1 MKILVVLLLS
11 LFCSQGFAAVDGT
24 HWYPWIGDPTIF
36 GWVTVIC
43 YFVAAHLSYKEYK
56 HVKYN
61 HLLGEPKFWL
71 GLAIVLLLLGFN
83 KQLDLQTVF
92 TYLVRQLSIQQGWY
106 EDRRTYQV
114 LFIVG
119 LALSLLGFVYALRL
133 FLARCWH
140 LYKVTWVGIILLC
153 FFVLVRAASF
163 HHFDNL
169 IGEEFLGLRL
179 NVMMEIGA
187 LMMIIYG
194 IYAHKKT
201 PKIKLKPYAKDYVEV
216 TDLSA
221 RIGCPRCNYP
231 PSASLAYGRTFK
243 CKRCAFKYTIFESSP
258 V

>member
-1 MKILVVLLLS
+1 MKILVGLLLG
-11 LFCSQGFAAVDGT
+11 LFSIQALAAVDGAS
-24 HWYPWIGDPTIF
+24 WYPWIGDPTIF
-36 GWVTVIC
+36 GWITVIC

-92 TYLVRQLSIQQGWY
+92 TYLVRQLSIHQGWY
-106 EDRRTYQV
+106 EERRYYQV
-114 LFIVG
+114 VFIIG
-119 LALSLLGFVYALRL
+119 LAVGMLGLIYALRI

-140 LYKVTWVGIILLC
+140 LYKITWVGIILLC

-163 HHFDNL
+163 HYFDSL
-169 IGEEFLGLRL
+169 IGEQFLGLKL
-179 NVMMEIGA
+179 NVVMEIGA
-187 LMMIIYG
+187 LIIIMYG

-201 PKIKLKPYAKDYVEV
+201 PKIKMKPHAKDHVEV
-216 TDLSA
+216 ADLSE

-231 PSASLAYGRTFK
+231 PSASLAHGRSFK
-243 CKRCAFKYTIFESSP
+243 CKRCAFKYTVFQKAE
-258 V
+258 